1 MRVIIT
7 TFSIAAVLAAAD
19 PAAAQAGKSA
29 SGKPAIRACDVLTPE
44 MVAKY
49 DTQDPKL
56 RKLIPREE
64 EAMGTHGSSCDDG
77 GIRIQV
83 NPFANSDT
91 YRKKP
96 EKDWVPVSGVGDT
109 AYFHNNRN
117 RWAELIVWSGSHH
130 FTIQLSVPNGGTAES
145 VKPNT
150 IGLATAIVAK
160 LKSL

>member
-1 MRVIIT
+1 MMRVIIT
-7 TFSIAAVLAAAD
+7 SFSIAAALAAAD
-19 PAAAQAGKSA
+19 PAAAQAGK
-29 SGKPAIRACDVLTPE
+29 PAIRACDVMTPD

-49 DTQDPKL
+49 DTQDPKI
-56 RKLIPREE
+56 RKLIPRNE
-64 EAMGTHGSSCDDG
+64 EAMGPHGSSCSDG

-83 NPFANSDT
+83 NPFANPDT

-96 EKDWVPVSGVGDT
+96 QKDWVAISGVGDT
-109 AYFHNNRN
+109 AYFHNNWD

-150 IGLATAIVAK
+150 IGLATAMIAR
-160 LKSL
+160 LKSM